1 MTEQEKQ
8 NAMRTAGLIHAGT
21 HMVDAIDLTAIFYMV
36 STAALKVLFE
46 QITRYFML
54 PIAVIANMIFAG
66 LAIRQ
71 AVINKGD
78 HYFVLKAVTETIGAV
93 AIATAVIGGLIT
105 ASIAAVAAPAIFA
118 ATFGMKTLV
127 NLGSS
132 IYFGV
137 MAARTDDPVQKFEY
151 RKKAIENG
159 VGAVIGAI
167 LTAAVIAVMLL
178 AKPAMFIFGIIG
190 GAMLTTV
197 AALKGIELIN
207 QKPAAPAAAATSQL
221 SNSAELA
228 RELGVNS
235 ELSPKLTQRSE
246 SQPLLSTEDV
256 SITKTENKK
265 SREDEL
271 SYRSPSPSRK

>member
-1 MTEQEKQ
+1 MTEQDKQ
-8 NAMRTAGLIHAGT
+8 KAMRTTGLIHAGT

-54 PIAVIANMIFAG
+54 PIAVIANIIFAG

-78 HYFVLKAVTETIGAV
+78 KYFVLKAVTETIGAV
-93 AIATAVIGGLIT
+93 AITTAVVGGLIT

-151 RKKAIENG
+151 RKKAIESG
-159 VGAVIGAI
+159 VGAVIGTI
-167 LTAAVIAVMLL
+167 LTTAIVAVMLL
-178 AKPAMFIFGIIG
+178 AKPAMFILGIIG
-190 GAMLTTV
+190 GSLLTAV
-197 AALKGIELIN
+197 AALKGVELLN
-207 QKPAAPAAAATSQL
+207 QKPAAAAAPTEKL
-221 SNSAELA
+221 SNNAELS
-228 RELGVNS
+228 RDLGVS
-235 ELSPKLTQRSE
+235 KDLSPKQIQRSE
-246 SQPLLSTEDV
+246 SQPLLPAED
-256 SITKTENKK
+256 KTSESEKK
-265 SREDEL
+265 QSREDDL
-271 SYRSPSPSRK
+271 SYRSPSPSRD